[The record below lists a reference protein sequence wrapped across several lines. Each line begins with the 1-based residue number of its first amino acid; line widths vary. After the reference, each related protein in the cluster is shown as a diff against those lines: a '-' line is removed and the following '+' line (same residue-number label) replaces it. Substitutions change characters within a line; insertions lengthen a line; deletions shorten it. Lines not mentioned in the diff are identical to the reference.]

1 MSGVIRTDLTPLTS
15 PEELV
20 AYFHG
25 AAKPMAEW
33 RVGIEHEKIAV
44 SAGGRAVPYDGPR
57 GIEALLG
64 RLERRTGRRGT
75 REDGRL
81 LGVVAGN
88 EQLTLEPGGQIELA
102 APPLPTAGASVDVL
116 LRHLRE
122 VSAAADE
129 LGISFLGA
137 GLHPWATREEVAWLP
152 RARYRIM
159 RDYLATRGGLAH
171 DMMKRTA
178 TVQANFDFDSE
189 ETAVDKIRVAFGVT
203 SIVTALF
210 AASPLVDGRPSG
222 YRSWR
227 AAIWLDTDEARCGL
241 LPFALS
247 QDFTFR
253 DYVEWALDVPMFL
266 LIRGAEHRPVENLTF
281 RQFMATGWQG
291 EHATLGDW
299 VVHLSTLFPEVRLKR
314 FIEVRGADAGPLPM
328 VTGLGPLWRGILDD
342 RDARAAAW
350 KLVRGAA
357 VEDLQRLRRD
367 VPRLGLSARLLG
379 HSLADLAVELC
390 RISQA
395 GLAALPGG
403 KDDAALV
410 EPLLARARA
419 GRSPADDFLDDYRQL
434 DGDPDA
440 LIARWKLAV

>member
-15 PEELV
+15 SDELV
-20 AYFHG
+20 EYFRS
-25 AAKPMAEW
+25 AAKPVAEW
-33 RVGIEHEKIAV
+33 RVGIEHEKIGV
-44 SAGGRAVPYDGPR
+44 LPGGRAVPYDGPR

-64 RLERRTGRRGT
+64 RLERGSGRRAS

-81 LGVVAGN
+81 LGIIAGN

-122 VSAAADE
+122 VTAAGNE
-129 LGISFLGA
+129 LGISFIGV

-152 RARYRIM
+152 RERYRIM
-159 RDYLATRGGLAH
+159 RDYLAGRGALAH

-189 ETAVDKIRVAFGVT
+189 ETAVDKMRVAFGVT

-210 AASPLVDGRPSG
+210 AASPLLDGKPSG

-247 QDFTFR
+247 QGFTFR
-253 DYVEWALDVPMFL
+253 DYVDWALDVPMFL
-266 LIRGAEHRPVENLTF
+266 LVRGAEHRRVENLTF
-281 RQFMATGWQG
+281 RQFMAKGWQG
-291 EHATLGDW
+291 ERATLGDW

-314 FIEVRGADAGPLPM
+314 FIEVRGADAGPLSM
-328 VTGLGPLWRGILDD
+328 VTGLGPLWRGILDN
-342 RDARAAAW
+342 REARASAW
-350 KLVRGAA
+350 ALVRSAPVA
-357 VEDLQRLRRD
+357 DLQRLRRD
-367 VPRLGLSARLLG
+367 VPRLGLDASLLG
-379 HSLADLAVELC
+379 HTLAELAVELC

-403 KDDAALV
+403 KGDAALV

-419 GRSPADDFLDDYRQL
+419 GRSPADDFLDDYDQL
-434 DGDPDA
+434 NGDPDA
-440 LIARWKLAV
+440 LVARWKLAV